1 METDI
6 APWRRFD
13 RIQDG
18 GILVAPF
25 RVCPRDIVVG
35 ESGVVDD
42 DGKIVLACFV
52 NDLAGEVVVDVAMAM
67 PDVGW
72 IVAIAEMVLGKEHH
86 HLRPGA
92 RDRLDD
98 LRRRPVMIQFFAR
111 HLPFRIMGVDKSS
124 AREFRDIDRHG
135 ALGWFKVTCN
145 YSGRMRPAAPEIR
158 DNHRRR
164 LPRPQ
169 IQDNRRWRKT

>member
-6 APWRRFD
+6 APRRRFD

-67 PDVGW
+67 PDLGW
-72 IVAIAEMVLGKEHH
+72 IVAITEMSLAKNTIICA
-86 HLRPGA
+86 PA
-92 RDRLDD
+92 
-98 LRRRPVMIQFFAR
+98 FATVST
-111 HLPFRIMGVDKSS
+111 I
-124 AREFRDIDRHG
+124 
-135 ALGWFKVTCN
+135 C
-145 YSGRMRPAAPEIR
+145 AA
-158 DNHRRR
+158 D
-164 LPRPQ
+164 Q
-169 IQDNRRWRKT
+169 S